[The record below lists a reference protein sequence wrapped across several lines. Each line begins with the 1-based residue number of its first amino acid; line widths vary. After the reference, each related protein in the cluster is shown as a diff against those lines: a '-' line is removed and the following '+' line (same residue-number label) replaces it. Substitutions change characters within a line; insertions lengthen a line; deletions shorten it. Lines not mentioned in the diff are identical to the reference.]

1 MACISST
8 LPLVSVIL
16 SATHSFDQAAE
27 GIKKNEDVQFGDESC
42 KWVWETKRLPNIVQG
57 EPDKAAAVTRATLKT
72 TSPSLAIFLQ

>member
-1 MACISST
+1 MSST

-42 KWVWETKRLPNIVQG
+42 KWVWETKRLPKTVQG
-57 EPDKAAAVTRATLKT
+57 EPDKAAAVTRTTLRT
-72 TSPSLAIFLQ
+72 TGPSLAAFRQ